1 MRQIVLVGIA
11 AWSLG
16 CISGCGAAAGS
27 LPAPEPPKV
36 TVATP
41 VAREVRDVDEYT
53 GRIEATKTVDV
64 RARVTGHLQ
73 EVFIKGGDYV
83 KEDKVKES
91 QAASESRLDNF
102 VREGDYVEEGQLLF
116 LIDPRTYQAEYAQAQ
131 ARIKLYDAKH
141 SYAKSVRVRS
151 ERLLASNSV
160 SREEFEQNVAAEDEA
175 LAARDSAVADTESQR
190 LNLEFTRVRAEIAGR
205 IDRALVTKGNLVQSG
220 PAATLLT
227 RIVSVDPIYVYFNP
241 DELAF
246 LRYTERRVAGEGKF
260 EAQHVRERQIATT
273 IILADG
279 STYPE
284 TGVIDFASNQV
295 DPSTGTIQVRAVF
308 RNEKRALSPGLFV
321 RLRVTAEDAYAA
333 LLVPERAINTDQSD
347 KFVYVVDDKNLAQRR
362 NVELGTKQGRL
373 RVIKSGLQ
381 PTDKVVVSG
390 GLLVRPGEPV
400 QAKDEPIKEEKESS
414 AVTTRY
420 RPLMLPPP
428 GSAESGGNSPQRP
441 HAAVER

>member
-1 MRQIVLVGIA
+1 MRRIAWLGIIV
-11 AWSLG
+11 WSLLW
-16 CISGCGAAAGS
+16 ISGCGAAAGS

-41 VAREVRDVDEYT
+41 VARAVRDVDEYT

-83 KEDKVKES
+83 QEAQPTS
-91 QAASESRLDNF
+91 GSRLDNS

-116 LIDPRTYQAEYAQAQ
+116 LIDPRTYQAEYEQAQ
-131 ARIKLYDAKH
+131 ARVKLYDAKYL
-141 SYAKSVRVRS
+141 YAKSVRVRS

-160 SREEFEQNVAAEDEA
+160 SREEFEQNVAAENEA
-175 LAARDSAVADTESQR
+175 LAARDSAMADTESQR
-190 LNLEFTRVRAEIAGR
+190 LNLEFTKVRAEIAGR

-260 EAQHVRERQIATT
+260 EAQHVRERQIAAT

-321 RLRVTAEDAYAA
+321 RLRVMAEDAYPA
-333 LLVPERAINTDQSD
+333 LLVPERSINTDQSD
-347 KFVYVVDDKNLAQRR
+347 KFVYVVDEKSLAQRR

-381 PTDKVVVSG
+381 PTDKVVISG
-390 GLLVRPGEPV
+390 GLLVRPGEAV

-428 GSAESGGNSPQRP
+428 GSTNSGLPGQKP